1 MLLSLNLVQFLQ
13 QVFAGLEFDAGAW
26 GDHATLAGAW
36 IASQAFGLLP
46 GGERAETLQGDRVTF
61 LQGLGDDVQ
70 TGIDNI
76 V

>member
-13 QVFAGLEFDAGAW
+13 EVLARFEFDAGAW
-26 GDHATLAGAW
+26 CDHAAFAGAW

-46 GGERAETLQGDRVTF
+46 GGERSETLQGDRVTF